1 MTDVMEVKKE
11 AQVRKLD
18 VWKKKKK
25 LLSSQCDEGS
35 EALVEHGQGWESV
48 EGKRRK
54 TSQEACFQR

>member
-1 MTDVMEVKKE
+1 MTDVMEVKE

-18 VWKKKKK
+18 VWKKKR

-35 EALVEHGQGWESV
+35 EALVERGQGWESV